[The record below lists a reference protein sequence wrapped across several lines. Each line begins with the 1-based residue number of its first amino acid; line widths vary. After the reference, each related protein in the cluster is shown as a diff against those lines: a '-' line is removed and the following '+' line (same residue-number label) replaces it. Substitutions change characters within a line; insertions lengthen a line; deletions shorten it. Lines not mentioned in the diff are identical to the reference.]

1 VAVRYFSAEFG
12 EVRISLPN
20 SNRIPKVTVAKDD
33 KELCILPMLLG
44 LIQLKK
50 GVFCKDELKA

>member
-1 VAVRYFSAEFG
+1 MRYFSAEFG

-20 SNRIPKVTVAKDD
+20 SNGIPKVTVAKDD

-44 LIQLKK
+44 LMQLKK
-50 GVFCKDELKA
+50 GVFGKDELKA